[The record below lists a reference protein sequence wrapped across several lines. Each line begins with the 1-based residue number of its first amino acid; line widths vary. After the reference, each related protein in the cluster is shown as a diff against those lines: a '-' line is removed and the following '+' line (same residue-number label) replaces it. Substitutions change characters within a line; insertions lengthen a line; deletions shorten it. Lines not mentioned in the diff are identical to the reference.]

1 MKSAA
6 SSSGSHCGSNAGEVL
21 DAHARPTLWT
31 GGWLEASGRRQDDDS
46 SRPSAHVLQ
55 KHPVDVL
62 HLRQVLARPDQRDR
76 AAVPSDGLSRGAVG
90 MRMGATNSGSG
101 RFAH

>member
-1 MKSAA
+1 MLRTTTRKVDEISCLEQRQPPRVERIISDEDADRLGPSAQT
-6 SSSGSHCGSNAGEVL
+6 SEVL

-31 GGWLEASGRRQDDDS
+31 GGCLEASGRRQDDDS

-62 HLRQVLARPDQRDR
+62 HLRQVLARPD
-76 AAVPSDGLSRGAVG
+76 
-90 MRMGATNSGSG
+90 
-101 RFAH
+101 